1 MVSLIKNILTYAAL
15 HICCILITNTTLAQ
29 SKTTSMDLYINFET
43 RSAEVSNNATDVIN
57 EVADM
62 MQKNPNIKIRLEGH
76 TDNVGIADSN
86 MAISE
91 RRAIAVMQAVIK
103 KGIDPKRLSVKGW
116 GDTHPLADNNT
127 ADSRARNRRVEIIV
141 IE

>member
-1 MVSLIKNILTYAAL
+1 
-15 HICCILITNTTLAQ
+15 
-29 SKTTSMDLYINFET
+29 MDLYINFET